1 MEWIEPHESE
11 VSVHMYVNVKEEQED
26 GGREKGGK
34 GEDERDKAIM

>member
-11 VSVHMYVNVKEEQED
+11 VSVRMYVNEEQKD

-34 GEDERDKAIM
+34 GEDEREKAIM